1 MHLQWEQNQA
11 SSSEQVEQVRA
22 SYEYKLTM
30 LQNRIAELENAA
42 PRADPVEHKERL
54 RMLEEV
60 CPALR
65 ATRILQSRC
74 SAT

>member
-1 MHLQWEQNQA
+1 MQWDQNHA

-22 SYEYKLTM
+22 SYEYKLTI
-30 LQNRIAELENAA
+30 LQNRIAELENAG
-42 PRADPVEHKERL
+42 PRADPIEHKERL

-65 ATRILQSRC
+65 GMRTAQHPCDT
-74 SAT
+74 T

>member
-1 MHLQWEQNQA
+1 MHLQWDQNQA

-42 PRADPVEHKERL
+42 PRAAPVEHKERL

-60 CPALR
+60 CPGPR
-65 ATRILQSRC
+65 ATCTLQGRC
-74 SAT
+74 STT